1 MKKKL
6 CFVLMP
12 FKETYRQVYDVVL
25 KPTVEGLGYECI
37 RADDIRV
44 QRNIMRDVI
53 ELIDRADVM
62 IADLTDS
69 NPNVFY
75 ELGISH
81 ALARQTVVITQSMA
95 DVPFDLRSYRTILY
109 KVDFQGAEDLK
120 RDLAEALGS
129 LGESTAVSNPVVDFL
144 PARQNAEAEALRA
157 KVASLEAELSAA
169 RSAKAAA
176 SSNGRRLLR
185 GVDVLARTVE
195 ATFGPLGANV
205 VIHNAQG
212 ALENTRDIVRI
223 GKDLETGDSI
233 GDIGVK
239 LLVKAIEDAANTVHA
254 RSMVLLVHAMLA
266 ESVEEME
273 DSKIAPARLKRG
285 LEKAARLAADEMRLL
300 VRSLPLEQWMALDAD
315 SLLVRLAASVI
326 YADGVVACEPSE
338 SGTDGA
344 VFVET
349 ETLNSGYL
357 NAYFITDPER
367 LETVFE
373 NPYVLVADLKL
384 AVFKPL
390 IPVLEHAAKSG
401 RPLLVIARQIEGEA
415 ASTMILNKLRG
426 TVQVAAVAA
435 QSTGLLRGEKLKQVA
450 EFAGAAWS
458 DSFTEDDLEQTGVTR
473 LGTVRKAVITKNR
486 TALLG
491 KEADSSR
498 PGSYRELSAI
508 LKLRAGSDKEYE
520 ERKRRVTQLLTDARR
535 ARNGLVPG
543 GGVAFLRGAR
553 ALEKAEGQDETAAE
567 ILAAALEEPAR
578 VLLRSAGADEDD
590 LIRKMMASDE
600 ALVYDVLTEKLVRA
614 RESTILDPASTILQ
628 TLETAVNLVT
638 VILTG
643 SVLDLKAGEGSA
655 KGGGT

>member
-25 KPTVEGLGYECI
+25 KPTVESLGYECI

-75 ELGISH
+75 ELGICH

-120 RDLAEALGS
+120 RDLTEALGS
-129 LGESTAVSNPVVDFL
+129 MGEGGAVSNPVVDFL
-144 PARQNAEAEALRA
+144 PARQNAEAESLRA
-157 KVASLEAELSAA
+157 KVAGLEAELSAA

-195 ATFGPLGANV
+195 ATFGPLGTNV
-205 VIHNAQG
+205 VIHNAKG
-212 ALENTRDIVRI
+212 VLEHTRDIVRI
-223 GKDLETGDSI
+223 GRDLETGDAT

-254 RSMVLLVHAMLA
+254 RSMVLLAHVLLA
-266 ESVEEME
+266 KGVEAVE
-273 DSKIAPARLKRG
+273 DRGIAPLRLKRG

-300 VRSLPLEQWMALDAD
+300 VRGVPLEQWMALDAD
-315 SLLVRLAASVI
+315 SLLVRLAAQVI
-326 YADGVVACEPSE
+326 YADGVVTCEPSE
-338 SGTDGA
+338 SGSDGA

-357 NAYFITDPER
+357 NDYFITDPER
-367 LETVFE
+367 LETVLD

-384 AVFKPL
+384 AVIKPL
-390 IPVLEHAAKSG
+390 IPVLEYVAKSG
-401 RPLLVIARQIEGEA
+401 RPLLVIARQIEAEA
-415 ASTMILNKLRG
+415 ANTMVVNKLRG
-426 TVQVAAVAA
+426 TVQLAAVAA
-435 QSTGLLRGEKLKQVA
+435 QSTGLMRGEKLKEMA
-450 EFAGAAWS
+450 EFAGAPWS
-458 DSFTEDDLEQTGVTR
+458 GNFTEDDLEQTGVTR
-473 LGTVRKAVITKNR
+473 LGAVRKAVITKNR

-491 KEADSSR
+491 KDADSSR
-498 PGSYRELSAI
+498 LGSYRELSAI
-508 LKLRAGSDKEYE
+508 LKLGPAATGNTKSGSGGC
-520 ERKRRVTQLLTDARR
+520 
-535 ARNGLVPG
+535 RN
-543 GGVAFLRGAR
+543 
-553 ALEKAEGQDETAAE
+553 
-567 ILAAALEEPAR
+567 
-578 VLLRSAGADEDD
+578 
-590 LIRKMMASDE
+590 
-600 ALVYDVLTEKLVRA
+600 
-614 RESTILDPASTILQ
+614 
-628 TLETAVNLVT
+628 
-638 VILTG
+638 
-643 SVLDLKAGEGSA
+643 
-655 KGGGT
+655 